1 MPPPRRVLIS
11 ITSATAPLH
20 NGHPT
25 GVFIAEALHPFNAF
39 KEAGFEVEIASE
51 KGKYTPDWLSLQPS
65 FLTADDSKQ
74 YKDLAGEFRKKL
86 DSGLTP
92 KDVDPEKVGSPKP
105 ICNRRLIMI

>member
-20 NGHPT
+20 EGHPT
-25 GVFIAEALHPFNAF
+25 GVFIAEALHPFNEF
-39 KEAGFEVEIASE
+39 KAAGFEVDIASE

-65 FLTADDSKQ
+65 FLTTDASNE
-74 YKDLAGEFRKKL
+74 YENLASDFRKKL

-92 KDVDPEKVGSPKP
+92 KDVDPEKVGFPKP
-105 ICNRRLIMI
+105 MCNQSLIMI